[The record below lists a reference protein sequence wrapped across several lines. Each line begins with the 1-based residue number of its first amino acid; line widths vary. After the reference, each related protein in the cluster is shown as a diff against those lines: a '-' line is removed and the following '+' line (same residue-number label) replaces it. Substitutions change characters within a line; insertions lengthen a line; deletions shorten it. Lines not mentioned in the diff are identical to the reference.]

1 MALLFLVIACA
12 VFVLGLATIGIFSLN
27 RDVDASDR

>member
-12 VFVLGLATIGIFSLN
+12 IFVLGLAGFGIYSLN
-27 RDVDASDR
+27 SDIDAAER